1 VVARRPE
8 VIRPRNGLAAGLA
21 LGALTAFTALNAL
34 TTIHCAPRSSS
45 SAPDAQ
51 SSEPGELPGIA
62 PRPAALR
69 EKLAAALASKG
80 AGYKPRTEH
89 TAPGGAPKY
98 TNRLILEA
106 SPYLLQHAH
115 NPVDW
120 YPWGDEA
127 FEAARRENKP
137 VFLSV
142 GYSTCHWCHVMERE
156 SFEDAEVAELINRH
170 FIAIKVDR
178 EERPD
183 VDAIY
188 MNAVFM
194 LGGSGGW
201 PMTVVLTPDRQ
212 PFFAGT
218 YFPARDGDRGQKRG
232 LLSILR
238 ELSTRYASERDE
250 LVARAADVTKKIAQ
264 GLAAPAGG
272 EIPTL
277 ETVDLAVALLG
288 RSFDDVYGGFGG
300 APKFPRPTDIE
311 LLLRHH
317 RRTGAARSLEMATK
331 TLDAMAAGGIF
342 DHVGGG
348 FHRYATDKRWL
359 VPHFEKMLYDNA
371 QLAAA
376 YLEAYQA
383 TGEARYA
390 SVARR
395 VLDYVIAEM
404 TSPDGAFYSATDA
417 DSEGE
422 EGKFFVW
429 TPDAIKAVVGEGRAR
444 SVNAYFAVTPQ
455 GNFEGKTTILSTPR
469 PLSAVAK
476 DLGVPEAALEK
487 EIEAARALL
496 YEARKKR
503 VPPLR
508 DEKILASWNG
518 LMVGAMARGAFVLK
532 EPRYLEAARRAADFL
547 LQRRTPDTNKRL
559 ARNAAAPERGEGF
572 LDDYAFFIGGLLDLH
587 HASSEPRWLE
597 AAIGLESD
605 LEARFWD
612 ASAGGFFLSGDGA
625 EKLLAREKPDYDGA
639 EPSGNSMAALNLCRL
654 SALTSNHRYRPMADK
669 TLAAF
674 SGSMKRSP
682 RSLPKMLTALELCAS
697 EILEVAIVS
706 PRAEAAN
713 RAALATKTEAL
724 MQKLRGTFL
733 PGYVLVTATE
743 GEDVDQKA
751 ALAPF
756 VAQKIAKN
764 KTPTAYV
771 CRGGT
776 CKQPATDPELFA
788 RQLGEAR

>member
-1 VVARRPE
+1 MGTSRKRGALLRAR
-8 VIRPRNGLAAGLA
+8 AGLA
-21 LGALTAFTALNAL
+21 VGLLAAASVAIGALGLRCT
-34 TTIHCAPRSSS
+34 PRSTS

-51 SSEPGELPGIA
+51 TSEPGELPGIA

-69 EKLAAALASKG
+69 EKLAAALATK
-80 AGYKPRTEH
+80 GYKPRTEH
-89 TAPGGAPKY
+89 VAPGGAPKY
-98 TNRLILEA
+98 TNRLLLEA

-120 YPWGDEA
+120 YPWGEEA

-156 SFEDAEVAELINRH
+156 SFEDEEVAELINRH

-188 MNAVFM
+188 MNAAFM

-201 PMTVVLTPDRQ
+201 PMTVVMTPDKQ

-238 ELSTRYASERDE
+238 ELATRYASERDE

-264 GLAAPAGG
+264 GSSAPAGT
-272 EIPTL
+272 EAPSPEAI
-277 ETVDLAVALLG
+277 DLAAALLS
-288 RSFDDVYGGFGG
+288 RSFDEAHGGFGG
-300 APKFPRPTDIE
+300 APKFPRSADIE

-317 RRTGAARSLEMATK
+317 RRTGSARSLEMATK

-348 FHRYATDKRWL
+348 FHRYATDRRWL

-371 QLAAA
+371 QLAAT

-395 VLDYVIAEM
+395 TLDYVLAEM
-404 TSPDGAFYSATDA
+404 TSPDGGFYSATDA

-422 EGKFFVW
+422 EGVFFVW
-429 TPDAIKAVVGEGRAR
+429 TPEAIKAAVGEDRAR
-444 SVNAYFAVTPQ
+444 LVSAYFGVTPQ
-455 GNFEGKTTILSTPR
+455 GNFEKKTTILSTPR
-469 PLSAVAK
+469 PIQAVAK
-476 DLGVPEAALEK
+476 DLGMPEAALER

-503 VPPLR
+503 VAPLR

-518 LMVGAMARGAFVLK
+518 LMIGAMARGAFVLK
-532 EPRYLEAARRAADFL
+532 EPRYLEAARKAADFL
-547 LQRRTPDTNKRL
+547 LRRRTPDKKL

-572 LDDYAFFIGGLLDLH
+572 LDDHAFFISGLLDLH
-587 HASSEPRWLE
+587 YASSEPRWLE
-597 AAIGLESD
+597 AAIELEND

-612 ASAGGFFLSGDGA
+612 ASAGGFFLSGEGS
-625 EKLLAREKPDYDGA
+625 EKLIAREKPDYDGA
-639 EPSGNSMAALNLCRL
+639 EPSGNSMAVLNLCRL
-654 SALTSNHRYRPMADK
+654 SALTSNHRYRPIADK

-674 SGSMKRSP
+674 SGSIKRSP
-682 RSLPKMLTALELCAS
+682 RSLPKMLAGLDLCAS
-697 EILEVAIVS
+697 DLLEVAIVS
-706 PRAEAAN
+706 PRAKSPENGAPPA
-713 RAALATKTEAL
+713 KTEAFL
-724 MQKLRGTFL
+724 QKLRRSFT
-733 PGYVLVTATE
+733 PGHVLVVATE
-743 GEDVDQKA
+743 GEDVEQKA

-756 VAQKIAKN
+756 VAHKVAKN
-764 KTPTAYV
+764 NLPTAYV

-788 RQLGEAR
+788 RQLAEAR